1 MQRNTAV
8 EFWWQYLLINRNLE
22 HNEGNGKVTLR
33 LNFEIINVNSFYSVT
48 RQKAS

>member
-8 EFWWQYLLINRNLE
+8 EFWWQYLLINSKFEN
-22 HNEGNGKVTLR
+22 NEENEKVTLR
-33 LNFEIINVNSFYSVT
+33 LNFRIINVNSSPIT